1 MQGPTLRYSHFRTN
15 VFPQYS
21 DLFHSLANGQNP
33 PICLITCA
41 DSRIMPEMFL
51 QSDPGE
57 IFTIRNAGNLVPA
70 WGEAHSGVAGSVE
83 YAVAAVKVK
92 HLVVCGHSGCG
103 AIREVLEQANT
114 ETLPA
119 LTAWLRHA
127 GPSPRWLAGMLRD
140 TVGVSHEHKL
150 HMLIEANVMMQISN
164 LMTYPVVREAVQNG
178 SLELHGWVY
187 DIPTG
192 KLRALN
198 QQVGVF
204 EPIPHTHGEL
214 LEIA

>member
-1 MQGPTLRYSHFRTN
+1 
-15 VFPQYS
+15 
-21 DLFHSLANGQNP
+21 
-33 PICLITCA
+33 
-41 DSRIMPEMFL
+41 
-51 QSDPGE
+51 
-57 IFTIRNAGNLVPA
+57 
-70 WGEAHSGVAGSVE
+70 
-83 YAVAAVKVK
+83 
-92 HLVVCGHSGCG
+92 
-103 AIREVLEQANT
+103 
-114 ETLPA
+114 
-119 LTAWLRHA
+119 
-127 GPSPRWLAGMLRD
+127 
-140 TVGVSHEHKL
+140 
-150 HMLIEANVMMQISN
+150 MMQISN